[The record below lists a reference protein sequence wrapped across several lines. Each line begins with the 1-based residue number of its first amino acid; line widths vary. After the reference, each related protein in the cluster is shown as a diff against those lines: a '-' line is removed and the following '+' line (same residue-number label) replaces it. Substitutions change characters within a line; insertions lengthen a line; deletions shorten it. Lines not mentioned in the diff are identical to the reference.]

1 MSLFRPYQL
10 LRATTKVARNGS
22 LSRNEIRNKESC
34 VVVVVVRNYQS
45 LPSSSGSGSGGGFSD
60 YLGALRLRA
69 ANALTSSMPVEEQRT
84 LLEKLGGIEDKNNT
98 QDNQDRVNNNDYND
112 DDDDVN
118 NKATT
123 YQHSIEEA
131 IAVAKAKEAQRYEE
145 KWEREKE
152 ALIAEAEEAARRRIQ
167 HDLDIQRRQIAFEA
181 WKKNLEKEKEGM
193 KNRDTQ
199 SSNTNMDSS
208 QQQKEEALGEHPIL
222 GPVVADLGY
231 KRIHTVSS
239 RALAAVPVW
248 KKQRIYRHGRAKVM
262 AGDKLKSLHLGLP
275 GIIGIYESSDGSLK
289 IIDGQHRI
297 GMLKVLEERAAAD
310 GFDFDKILV
319 EVYPQNDHQDEE
331 AHAKELFLEVNKA
344 EPVKLVD
351 LPGVA
356 KASDRKVINE
366 GADRLHGRYP
376 DMFSESQRC
385 RPPHLNIDN
394 LRDALFASNVIQRH
408 SLKTPKAL
416 EQWMLGQ
423 NEMLASKFRSEENR
437 KLLSE
442 TALKKA
448 EKYDFYLGLDS
459 SWLYN

>member
-1 MSLFRPYQL
+1 MSLFRPYQV
-10 LRATTKVARNGS
+10 LRATKVARGTF
-22 LSRNEIRNKESC
+22 LPHNEIHKQAC
-34 VVVVVVRNYQS
+34 VVALRYYQS
-45 LPSSSGSGSGGGFSD
+45 PSSSGSGGGGFSD
-60 YLGALRLRA
+60 YLGALRIKA

-84 LLEKLGGIEDKNNT
+84 LLEKLGGIEDNNT
-98 QDNQDRVNNNDYND
+98 QGSVNNDNNNKND
-112 DDDDVN
+112 DDDDDN
-118 NKATT
+118 MATT

-131 IAVAKAKEAQRYEE
+131 IAIAKANEAQRYEE

-167 HDLDIQRRQIAFEA
+167 HDLEIQKRQIAFEA
-181 WKKNLEKEKEGM
+181 WKKNLEKEKEELQNGGE
-193 KNRDTQ
+193 TTVS
-199 SSNTNMDSS
+199 SSNKSA
-208 QQQKEEALGEHPIL
+208 QQEKQEVLGEHPIL
-222 GPVVADLGY
+222 GPVIADFGH
-231 KRIHTVSS
+231 KRIHMVSS
-239 RALAAVPVW
+239 RALAAIPVW

-297 GMLKVLEERAAAD
+297 GMLQVLEEKTAAD

-319 EVYPQNDHQDEE
+319 EVYPQNDHQNEE

-351 LPGVA
+351 MPGVA
-356 KASDRKVINE
+356 KSHDRKLITE
-366 GADRLHGRYP
+366 SADRLHDRFP

-394 LRDALFASNVIQRH
+394 LRDALFASNAIQRH

-423 NEMLASKFRSEENR
+423 NEMLASKFQSEDNR
-437 KLLSE
+437 KLVSV